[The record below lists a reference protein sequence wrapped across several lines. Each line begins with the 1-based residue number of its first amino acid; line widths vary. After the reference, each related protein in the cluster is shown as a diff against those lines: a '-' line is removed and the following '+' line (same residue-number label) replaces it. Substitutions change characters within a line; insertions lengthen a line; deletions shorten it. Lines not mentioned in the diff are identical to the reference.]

1 MKIAIVGPIATE
13 SIAAFLSGTVDPLPP
28 GYGGAPLLGTLIGE
42 LLKRGHEVSAFT
54 TSSGVPLGKNHWVT
68 AEGERFRIHYCGLR
82 PRAFRP
88 QQGRL
93 GRAADFFAL
102 ERACL
107 KNAIFSV
114 APEVIHAHW
123 SYEFGLAAL
132 ATGLPHVIT
141 CHDAPHVVLKYMP
154 NLYRLVRYWMARQCL
169 AKARVVTAVSP
180 YLQAEIQP
188 YCSVPV
194 AVIPNPLPDEV
205 FTCDANN
212 NESVNSIPKPII
224 AMVIN
229 GWGKR
234 KNPEPALLAFRILRN
249 RIPDAELH
257 LYGADF
263 GSGQRA
269 ELWAT
274 QKGIMEGMTFF
285 GSTPHA
291 LLLQQVRKADV
302 LLHSALEECC
312 PMGIAEAM
320 ALGLPVVGGATSGGV
335 PWVVGDG
342 GLMADVTSP
351 PAIADALYAL
361 LTNANSRRQY
371 AHAAASRARQ
381 TFSVK
386 TVADSYEAQYYRAL
400 ERPSVHLRIE
410 TA

>member
-13 SIAAFLSGTVDPLPP
+13 SIATFLIGAVDQLPP

-42 LLKRGHEVSAFT
+42 LLKRGHDVSAFT
-54 TSSGVPLGKNHWVT
+54 TSSGVPLGKHHWVT

-88 QQGRL
+88 NQGRF

-107 KNAIFSV
+107 KNAMLSA

-132 ATGLPHVIT
+132 ETGLPHVIT
-141 CHDAPHVVLKYMP
+141 CHDAPHVILKYMP
-154 NLYRLVRYWMARQCL
+154 NLYRLVRYWMARRCL

-180 YLQAEIQP
+180 YLRAEIQS
-188 YCSVPV
+188 YCAVPV
-194 AVIPNPLPDEV
+194 EVIPNPLPDKV
-205 FTCDANN
+205 FIDDANN
-212 NESVNSIPKPII
+212 DASVNRISKPII

-229 GWGKR
+229 GWGKL
-234 KNPEPALLAFRILRN
+234 KNPEPALLAFHILRG

-263 GSGQRA
+263 GPGQRA
-269 ELWAT
+269 ELWT
-274 QKGIMEGMTFF
+274 KQKGITDGMKFF
-285 GSTPHA
+285 GSTPHEI
-291 LLLQQVRKADV
+291 LLQSVKKAGV
-302 LLHSALEECC
+302 LLHSSLEESC

-342 GLMADVTSP
+342 GLMTDVTSP
-351 PAIADALYAL
+351 PAIADALYEL
-361 LTNANSRRQY
+361 LANADSRSQY
-371 AHAAASRARQ
+371 AHAAANRARQ

-386 TVADSYEAQYYRAL
+386 TVTDSYEAQYCLAL
-400 ERPSVHLRIE
+400 Q
-410 TA
+410 